1 MAILKG
7 FPLNE
12 RSDGPIS
19 TDVEFNVTRIFESSE
34 GFVDFSAATFQGS
47 LLDEQGGEELFP
59 LTMNTPSDNGEISGS
74 LNATQTATLS
84 GEEFVWFFIQMT
96 VSGEIFPIV
105 SGRRDVEINY
115 KPGT

>member
-1 MAILKG
+1 MAILTG

-34 GFVDFSAATFQGS
+34 GLVDFSSATFQGS
-47 LLDEQGGEELFP
+47 LLDEQGGVELFP
-59 LTMNTPSDNGEISGS
+59 LTMNTPSNDGKISGS
-74 LNATQTATLS
+74 LNASQTATLADQ
-84 GEEFVWFFIQMT
+84 EFVWYFIQMT